1 MPRCDGEVARRGG
14 VTSPGRERRGV
25 GTTLA
30 LRRTAMLWSHRNQR
44 AQTRNQQPC
53 THAGA
58 LPRWDRVED
67 TGRDDRVSR
76 LFCPRCGQF
85 IPARHG

>member
-1 MPRCDGEVARRGG
+1 
-14 VTSPGRERRGV
+14 
-25 GTTLA
+25 
-30 LRRTAMLWSHRNQR
+30 MLWSHRNQR